1 LKKRPLFAAAAFP
14 LVILA
19 ALCVSPRVPAVV
31 DALPDRLRDDI
42 FWRLVE
48 DFSEP
53 GGYFRSDNL
62 ISNED
67 AYQHVIPALN
77 RRLAPGGVYIG
88 VGPDQNFTYIV
99 AVRPRMAFIVDIRRQ
114 NMLLHLMYKALVE
127 LSSDR
132 ASLLSRLFSR
142 KRPAGASQTW
152 SARALFDAYQAE
164 SPSAEL
170 FRDNLSAMT
179 DRLVRRHGFALS
191 TEDLNALE
199 YVYRA
204 FYIGGPDMRY
214 SFPRSSGGRW
224 FPSYAELMMETDSEG
239 EQHSYLAT
247 ERNYQTLR
255 AYEMANLIVPVVGDF
270 WGDKALTSLGRYLR
284 ARGAMVTLFYT
295 SNVEQYLFQTSAWR
309 KFFANV
315 AELPVNERSTVIR
328 SFFNYGLRY
337 GATASISPPG
347 RSAMLTDSIPSLLSA
362 VRSGRVQRYYDV
374 IERSH

>member
-1 LKKRPLFAAAAFP
+1 MNRRPLFAAAVLP

-31 DALPDRLRDDI
+31 DALPDRLRDDM

-67 AYQHVIPALN
+67 AYQHVIPALS

-114 NMLLHLMYKALVE
+114 NMLLHLMYKALIE
-127 LSSDR
+127 LSPDR
-132 ASLLSRLFSR
+132 AALLSRLFSR
-142 KRPAGASQTW
+142 KRPTSINQAW
-152 SARALFDAYQAE
+152 SARALFDAYQPE
-164 SPSAEL
+164 TPSGDL
-170 FRDNLSAMT
+170 FRENLTAMI
-179 DRLVRRHGFALS
+179 DRLAREHGFPLS
-191 TEDLNALE
+191 TEDVATLE

-204 FYIGGPDMRY
+204 FYVGGPDMRY
-214 SFPRSSGGRW
+214 SFPRSSAGRW
-224 FPSYAELMMETDSEG
+224 FPSYAELIMETDTEG

-255 AYEMANLIVPVVGDF
+255 AYELANLIVPVVGDF
-270 WGDKALTSLGRYLR
+270 GGDKALTSLGRYLR

-315 AELPVNERSTVIR
+315 AELPLNDRSTVIR

-337 GATASISPPG
+337 GATASVRPPG
-347 RSAMLTDSIPSLLSA
+347 RSAMLSDSMPGLLAA
-362 VRSGRVQRYYDV
+362 VRSGHVQRYYDV

>member
-1 LKKRPLFAAAAFP
+1 LKKRPLFAAAAVP

-99 AVRPRMAFIVDIRRQ
+99 AVRPRMAFIIDIRRQ

-127 LSSDR
+127 LSADR

-179 DRLVRRHGFALS
+179 DRLVRGHGFALS
-191 TEDLNALE
+191 AEDLSAIE

-270 WGDKALTSLGRYLR
+270 GGDKALTSLGRYLR

-337 GATASISPPG
+337 GATATISPPG